1 MREEKV
7 KNDVEVAVPG
17 MPHAHP
23 GITPPPRPRPAP
35 PVRWENRI
43 KATSAPISTAKGVV
57 KERALSPGTRVT
69 SRCAHDKR
77 GEGNPRPNKELG
89 YLGRGSTVTVSV
101 DMAGRTPRAAAAAAA
116 VAFFFLA
123 ARLTAGDF
131 RDFGFGLPGFGAAR
145 PAADLALRT
154 CPPRTGA
161 SVTGPGSAMAWSRL
175 AAPRGE
181 LTGSNLTCHRNLS
194 PVARGR

>member
-89 YLGRGSTVTVSV
+89 YLGHRGRS
-101 DMAGRTPRAAAAAAA
+101 RTPGERPGWGNMSARRHREIRTLSSP
-116 VAFFFLA
+116 LA
-123 ARLTAGDF
+123 PT
-131 RDFGFGLPGFGAAR
+131 GAYRKHALGPVGEPCMDESYTVCLLGTGMDRHHVPNHSHDSPR
-145 PAADLALRT
+145 PACLSCLLRI
-154 CPPRTGA
+154 R
-161 SVTGPGSAMAWSRL
+161 S
-175 AAPRGE
+175 
-181 LTGSNLTCHRNLS
+181 
-194 PVARGR
+194 